1 MERHSASPLIP
12 PPRFH
17 RPLLPTAN
25 TYSSPHPY
33 KIRHRAPYSRPRP
46 WRNSIKCRLVA
57 DARSKYWEHP
67 PRWFASINPER
78 HSYTKIVRASRMNG
92 VNIIPHPLPGI
103 YGCTIRKQE
112 NIPIWLTMREK
123 TGTPYLPR
131 MDRRFTFWANATEGL
146 SMYIHSL
153 STPHNL

>member
-1 MERHSASPLIP
+1 MPGRWRRILQRRYPTRLPRMEKKLFTGRKWVIPHRVLYFRQVPWPNCMPYRWMGDVPGRYWQPRQKIFVSSNRVMHSC
-12 PPRFH
+12 
-17 RPLLPTAN
+17 
-25 TYSSPHPY
+25 
-33 KIRHRAPYSRPRP
+33 IR
-46 WRNSIKCRLVA
+46 IKKVG
-57 DARSKYWEHP
+57 
-67 PRWFASINPER
+67 
-78 HSYTKIVRASRMNG
+78 RMNG

-146 SMYIHSL
+146 LMYIHSL